1 MVSLKKTE
9 VMFQPANQSSP
20 AQPVIKAGDATI
32 KAVDMFCYLGSVLS
46 SNAVVDDDISALLSK
61 ANSAFGRLSMR
72 LWNDHGIRLDTK
84 VAIYKAVILTTLL
97 YGCESWV
104 LYSRHVVKLEQF
116 HMQCLRR
123 IAHVKWQDKIP
134 NTEVLE
140 TCHITGIEAFL
151 LSAQLRW
158 TGHVIRMEDTRLPK
172 QVFYVRTIT
181 AISPFEVIQ
190 GHRFWYNR
198 KLIYVFLYQDDS

>member
-84 VAIYKAVILTTLL
+84 VAIYKAVILTTVL

-104 LYSRHVVKLEQF
+104 LYRRHVVKLDQF
-116 HMQCLRR
+116 HMR
-123 IAHVKWQDKIP
+123 
-134 NTEVLE
+134 
-140 TCHITGIEAFL
+140 
-151 LSAQLRW
+151 
-158 TGHVIRMEDTRLPK
+158 
-172 QVFYVRTIT
+172 
-181 AISPFEVIQ
+181 
-190 GHRFWYNR
+190 
-198 KLIYVFLYQDDS
+198 